1 MLQLNFNS
9 GKIYSKYPR
18 IIIEGVKKKI
28 KFFHVPKPSEEI
40 LKDYEAEKLK
50 FTTMLNKKI
59 MEDGQVKKKP
69 YKFADQELVMEMH
82 MKEFNNTKIAK
93 ILGITPRTVY
103 NCIKRYELAQNDDN
117 LLRKSA

>member
-1 MLQLNFNS
+1 
-9 GKIYSKYPR
+9 
-18 IIIEGVKKKI
+18 
-28 KFFHVPKPSEEI
+28 PKPSEEI